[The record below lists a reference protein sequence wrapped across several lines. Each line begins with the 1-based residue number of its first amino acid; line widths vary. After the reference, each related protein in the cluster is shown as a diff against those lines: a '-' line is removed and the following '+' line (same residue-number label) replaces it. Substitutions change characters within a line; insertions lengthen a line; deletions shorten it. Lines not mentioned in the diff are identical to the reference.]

1 MGCFSSKSNPPLD
14 GGITVTSDKNAAL
27 SSNAP
32 ECKFKLLLIGNAFA
46 GKSSLL
52 MRFADH
58 NFPTE
63 YMNTIGIDYKTT
75 TFEVQGKKIKLQMWD
90 TAGQERFRN
99 ITSSYYRGAH
109 GILLV
114 YDTTDEKS
122 FKDTQGWLEEIRM
135 YSKPDV
141 QVLLVGNKIDLEH
154 KRAVQC
160 VEAQEFA
167 AQVDTKHVEVSA
179 LTGENVEDAFRT
191 LAEAILEGQ
200 SSTAAPVAAAADF

>member
-1 MGCFSSKSNPPLD
+1 
-14 GGITVTSDKNAAL
+14 
-27 SSNAP
+27 
-32 ECKFKLLLIGNAFA
+32 
-46 GKSSLL
+46 
-52 MRFADH
+52 
-58 NFPTE
+58 
-63 YMNTIGIDYKTT
+63 
-75 TFEVQGKKIKLQMWD
+75 MWD

-99 ITSSYYRGAH
+99 ITSSYYSGAH

-141 QVLLVGNKIDLEH
+141 QVLLVGDKIDLEH

-167 AQVDTKHVEVSA
+167 AH
-179 LTGENVEDAFRT
+179 
-191 LAEAILEGQ
+191 
-200 SSTAAPVAAAADF
+200 